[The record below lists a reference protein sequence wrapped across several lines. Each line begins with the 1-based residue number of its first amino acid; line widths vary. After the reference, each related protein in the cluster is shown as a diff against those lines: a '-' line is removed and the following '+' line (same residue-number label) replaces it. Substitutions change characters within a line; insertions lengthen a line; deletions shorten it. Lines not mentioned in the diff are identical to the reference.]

1 MTAAFYIAATIAI
14 VGVFLAITR
23 RNAVHSL
30 LYMITSL
37 LAGSIIFYVLG
48 APYIAALQT
57 IVYAGAIMVLFIF
70 VIMMLN
76 QGPDTAVQERLWLK
90 PKAWIGP
97 SILSAILLAE
107 IIFIVRG
114 DGSWLPGK
122 RVVSSKEVSLAL
134 YGPYLLVIE
143 LASMLLLA
151 GLIGA
156 YHLGRRC
163 RAA

>member
-1 MTAAFYIAATIAI
+1 KPQAQ
-14 VGVFLAITR
+14 
-23 RNAVHSL
+23 L
-30 LYMITSL
+30 L
-37 LAGSIIFYVLG
+37 
-48 APYIAALQT
+48 
-57 IVYAGAIMVLFIF
+57 
-70 VIMMLN
+70 
-76 QGPDTAVQERLWLK
+76 
-90 PKAWIGP
+90 P
-97 SILSAILLAE
+97 SILAAPLLAE

-156 YHLGRRC
+156 YHLGRRDPHHDEG
-163 RAA
+163 RR